1 MSLTAIRNVHP
12 DPLGRDSELTLIRDV
27 VQRAAGDGGALVLT
41 GDAGCG
47 KSALLQQ
54 GVDHARVLGVRVL
67 RADGTEFEADVAFAG
82 LDLLLRP
89 LTEELAALP
98 LDQAGPLHVALGH
111 DRGTPPT
118 RADVAEAVLAL
129 LRSAAERAPVL
140 VVVDDAQ
147 WLDRRT
153 GDALSTISRRLAG
166 SPIGLLA
173 AVRTGA
179 ESFFDHS
186 GLPEL
191 ELGPLP
197 ADSALALVDAVF
209 PDVVPHVRRR
219 VVEVAAG
226 NALAL
231 LELPRALTR
240 EQREGAAPLPTT
252 LPLGPRLE
260 RLFASRTARLSAAA
274 RHVLLLAALERN
286 GDLDVLARAA
296 GGGPVAEWQAAEQA
310 GLVFVDHDLR
320 RLTFRH
326 PLVRST
332 IVESSGS
339 GQRQTCHRALAKQ
352 VAEPE
357 RRAWH
362 LAAAADR
369 PDESVASSLV
379 GVAHDVLDR
388 GDAAGAI
395 AALLRA
401 AELTPDRQQRGERLA
416 QAAMIGVALH
426 GGLRTAGELV
436 AEMNRGEGLPTG
448 SIAAATAAAL
458 VLSHEDGD
466 LRTCAALLARTLQE
480 RGEVLDADDPE
491 VVAGMY
497 AMLSLYWMS
506 QDLAV
511 WQTFTT
517 LLGRLRPA
525 APPQLRLLAAT
536 GVDVACTSPE
546 ILHALEEAARDADP
560 QLAVHLVS
568 AALGS
573 DLGEAVSPALWS
585 IVRDARE
592 KEDAGQAPALPA
604 VPALIGLAW
613 EAFRAGR
620 WEECEE
626 TAQEGLDMA
635 ERLGYGFANW
645 ALTAAQCAVAAA
657 RGDHD
662 RVRQVTDEVIAWAT
676 PRHVGSALEICRIV
690 RTLSAAG
697 QGDFEAAYRETTSV
711 NPPGV
716 VLPGVRRPTSF
727 ILDLMEAAVRTGRRD
742 EARAHAAVVRDVG
755 MARLSPRGDM
765 LVHAAL
771 ALSSEDDAATPLF
784 TTALEVPGASLWA
797 FEHARVRLLAGEHRR
812 RRRAVI
818 AARDH
823 LVLAQE
829 TFTRLRAQPWMDR
842 AAIEIR
848 ACGGRGQAPSPLT
861 PQEQEVARLAA
872 TGLSNRQIGER
883 LGLAARTVGAHL
895 YRAFPKLGV
904 TSRAALG
911 DALGLH
917 DHR

>member
-1 MSLTAIRNVHP
+1 
-12 DPLGRDSELTLIRDV
+12 
-27 VQRAAGDGGALVLT
+27 
-41 GDAGCG
+41 
-47 KSALLQQ
+47 
-54 GVDHARVLGVRVL
+54 
-67 RADGTEFEADVAFAG
+67 
-82 LDLLLRP
+82 
-89 LTEELAALP
+89 
-98 LDQAGPLHVALGH
+98 
-111 DRGTPPT
+111 
-118 RADVAEAVLAL
+118 
-129 LRSAAERAPVL
+129 VL

-153 GDALSTISRRLAG
+153 GDALGAIARRLDG
-166 SPIGLLA
+166 FSIGLLA
-173 AVRTGA
+173 AVRTGP

-191 ELGPLP
+191 QLGPLP
-197 ADSALALVDAVF
+197 ADSALALVDTVF
-209 PDVVPHVRRR
+209 PDLVPHVRRR

-231 LELPRALTR
+231 LELPRALTQD
-240 EQREGAAPLPTT
+240 QREGAAPLPTT

-260 RLFASRTARLSAAA
+260 RLFASRIARLPAAA

-296 GGGPVAEWQAAEQA
+296 GGGPIAEWQPAERA
-310 GLVFVDHDLR
+310 GLIALDHDVR

-332 IVESSGS
+332 IVELSGS
-339 GQRQTCHRALAKQ
+339 GDRQACHRALAQQ

-362 LAAAADR
+362 RAAAADR
-369 PDESVASSLV
+369 PDESVASSLER
-379 GVAHDVLDR
+379 VAHDVLDR

-426 GGLRTAGELV
+426 GGLRTAAELV
-436 AEMNRGEGLPTG
+436 AEMNRGEGLPIG
-448 SIAAATAAAL
+448 SLPAATAAAL
-458 VLSHEDGD
+458 VLSHKDGD
-466 LRTCAALLARTLQE
+466 LRTCAALLSRTLLE

-497 AMLSLYWMS
+497 AMLSLHWMS
-506 QDLAV
+506 QDPAA

-525 APPQLRLLAAT
+525 APKQLRLLAAT
-536 GVDVACTSPE
+536 GVDVVRTSPE
-546 ILHALEEAARDADP
+546 TLHALEEAARDADP
-560 QLAVHLVS
+560 QLAVHLIG
-568 AALGS
+568 AALVI
-573 DLGEAVSPALWS
+573 DRGEAICPAWWS

-592 KEDAGQAPALPA
+592 KEDAGQPPALPA

-613 EAFRAGR
+613 AAFWAGR

-626 TAQEGLDMA
+626 TAQEGLDAA
-635 ERLGYGFANW
+635 ERLGYGIANW
-645 ALTAAQCAVAAA
+645 ALNAAQCGVAAA

-676 PRHVGSALEICRIV
+676 PRHIGGAVETCRIV
-690 RTLSAAG
+690 RALSAASR
-697 QGDFEAAYRETTSV
+697 GDYETAYRETTSV

-727 ILDLMEAAVRTGRRD
+727 ILDLVEAAVRTGRLD
-742 EARAHAAVVRDVG
+742 EARAHAAALRDAG

-765 LVHAAL
+765 LVHTAL
-771 ALSSEDDAATPLF
+771 ALTSEDDAAAPLF
-784 TTALEVPGASLWA
+784 ATALAVPGASLWA
-797 FEHARVRLLAGEHRR
+797 FEHARVRLLAGEHLR
-812 RRRAVI
+812 RRRAVVE
-818 AARDH
+818 ARDH

-829 TFTRLRAQPWMDR
+829 TFTRLRARPWMDR
-842 AAIEIR
+842 AAIEIG
-848 ACGGRGQAPSPLT
+848 ACGGRGQSSSPLT

-872 TGLSNRQIGER
+872 TGLSNRHIGER
-883 LGLAARTVGAHL
+883 LGLSPRTVSIHL

-911 DALGLH
+911 AVLGLH